1 MAQFVTAR
9 AVRDGLYLTNLA
21 DSTLPAM
28 MLSASLATA
37 VKAKAMGMAQMY
49 VTGRGWEPE
58 ARTRAAN
65 AVTAIRATIQ

>member
-1 MAQFVTAR
+1 
-9 AVRDGLYLTNLA
+9 
-21 DSTLPAM
+21 
-28 MLSASLATA
+28 
-37 VKAKAMGMAQMY
+37 MGMAQMY